1 MDVILSILSEVSK
14 MPKCSYCKKKTHL
27 EFKCPC
33 STDKV
38 FCVRCRTT
46 EVHLCDVVYK
56 PIVLLKIEKEKLQ
69 KI

>member
-1 MDVILSILSEVSK
+1 

-38 FCVRCRTT
+38 FCVKCRTT
-46 EVHLCDVVYK
+46 EVHLCDIVYK
-56 PIVLLKIEKEKLQ
+56 PIVLLKIEKEKLE

>member
-1 MDVILSILSEVSK
+1 MDVILSNLSTSFK
-14 MPKCSYCKKKTHL
+14 MPKCTHCKKKTHL

-33 STDKV
+33 SADKV

-46 EVHLCDVVYK
+46 EVHLCDIVYK
-56 PIVLLKIEKEKLQ
+56 PIVLLKIEKEKIQ

>member
-1 MDVILSILSEVSK
+1 MSK
-14 MPKCSYCKKKTHL
+14 PSTMPKCTHCKKKTHL

-33 STDKV
+33 SADKV

-46 EVHLCDVVYK
+46 EVHLCDIVYK
-56 PIVLLKIEKEKLQ
+56 PIVLLKIQKEKVE

>member
-1 MDVILSILSEVSK
+1 
-14 MPKCSYCKKKTHL
+14 MPKCTHCKKKTHL

-33 STDKV
+33 SADKV

-46 EVHLCDVVYK
+46 EVHLCDVIYK
-56 PIVLLKIEKEKLQ
+56 PIVLLKIEKEKIQ